1 MDNDALAKENG
12 DAIANMVENED
23 KKAESAKTKATKSKK
38 MEVDGEKK
46 VIEDVESASGEKMIR
61 AAHVPVPSQVK

>member
-1 MDNDALAKENG
+1 
-12 DAIANMVENED
+12 MVDNED
-23 KKAESAKTKATKSKK
+23 KKAESAKAKATKSKK